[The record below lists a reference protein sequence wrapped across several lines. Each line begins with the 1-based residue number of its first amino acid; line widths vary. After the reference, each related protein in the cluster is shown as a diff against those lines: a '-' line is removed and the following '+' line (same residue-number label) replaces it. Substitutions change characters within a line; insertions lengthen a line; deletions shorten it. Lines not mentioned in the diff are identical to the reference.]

1 MKWKSSASVAPP
13 EVQSVAWRYGK
24 VELKWKKPK
33 GTRWVNL
40 YQPSYSMLVP
50 IRQNVFEE
58 SIVIEAKSG
67 EQFYLTAIDRFGN
80 ESKFSEAIIV
90 P

>member
-1 MKWKSSASVAPP
+1 
-13 EVQSVAWRYGK
+13 
-24 VELKWKKPK
+24 
-33 GTRWVNL
+33 
-40 YQPSYSMLVP
+40 MLVP